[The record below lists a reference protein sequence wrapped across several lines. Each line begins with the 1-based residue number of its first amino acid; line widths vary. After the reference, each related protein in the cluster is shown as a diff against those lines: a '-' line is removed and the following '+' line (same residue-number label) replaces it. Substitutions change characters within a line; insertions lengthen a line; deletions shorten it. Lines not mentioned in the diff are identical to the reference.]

1 MSVLVSISG
10 CAKEE
15 DLSVN
20 NLQLKHSVAL
30 SEDSERIAYTSTGEG
45 DIALIFIHGWS
56 CDGRYWQKQIS
67 TFAFSNKVITIDLA
81 GHGHSSLTRK
91 DFTIPSFANDVKAV
105 VDKEQI
111 TRAILIGHSMGGG
124 VIAEAARIMPKRVIG
139 IIGIDT
145 FHSVAEQMPQSAIDN
160 MVNPFESNFKKA
172 AQNFVASMFPSDT
185 DKQLIR
191 WVKEDMSS
199 APKDIAISAFR
210 NYLGQYVTGE
220 SANVFKDINIPV
232 VSINAR
238 LWPTDSEKNL
248 QHINDYKLYY
258 IEESGHFPMLEKPEE
273 FNALLQK
280 VFDSYN

>member
-56 CDGRYWQKQIS
+56 CDGRYWQKQIPIFAS
-67 TFAFSNKVITIDLA
+67 TNKVITIDLA

-160 MVNPFESNFKKA
+160 MVEPFESNFKVA

-185 DKQLIR
+185 DKKLIR

-199 APKDIAISAFR
+199 APKKIALSAFR

-220 SANVFKDINIPV
+220 STKVFKDINIPV

-258 IEESGHFPMLEKPEE
+258 IEESGHFPMLEKPDE

>member
-258 IEESGHFPMLEKPEE
+258 IEESGHFPMLEKPDE

>member
-111 TRAILIGHSMGGG
+111 TRTILIGHSMGGG

-160 MVNPFESNFKKA
+160 MVEPFESNFKVA

-185 DKQLIR
+185 DKKLIR

-199 APKDIAISAFR
+199 APKKIALSAFR

-220 SANVFKDINIPV
+220 STKVFKDINIPV

-258 IEESGHFPMLEKPEE
+258 IEESGHFPMLEKPDE